1 MYYIVLTAFAILIS
15 SIFLIDGINTLK
27 HKNDKYD
34 GVATA
39 LVENIEITQR
49 IQSPKITTLFIIYK
63 YTVDG
68 IEYHTRENLQNKNN
82 ANVGLYDRAD
92 ELGAK
97 LGIPIDSEIEIN
109 YQLNNPSKS
118 IYDIEWKKYTDSLGS
133 GTGIVFGG
141 FITGVLLIVEILL
154 IVDLFI

>member
-1 MYYIVLTAFAILIS
+1 MAKLI
-15 SIFLIDGINTLK
+15 IDGVERE
-27 HKNDKYD
+27 YD
-34 GVATA
+34 GTDGYVRGDL
-39 LVENIEITQR
+39 LVEE
-49 IQSPKITTLFIIYK
+49 
-63 YTVDG
+63 
-68 IEYHTRENLQNKNN
+68 

>member
-49 IQSPKITTLFIIYK
+49 IQSPKITTLFITYK
-63 YTVDG
+63 YTVDR